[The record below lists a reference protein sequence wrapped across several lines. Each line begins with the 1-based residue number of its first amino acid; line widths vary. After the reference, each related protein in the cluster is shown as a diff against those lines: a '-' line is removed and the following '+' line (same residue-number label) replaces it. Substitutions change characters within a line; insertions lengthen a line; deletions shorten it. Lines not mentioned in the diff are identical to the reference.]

1 MSSSKNVTSIS
12 SKVSELSFILGFMAS
27 SSVLE
32 VLLGV
37 LLTTVEFDSSSVFE
51 VSLLHPIAIIKKTKK
66 QREKDL
72 IFDI

>member
-1 MSSSKNVTSIS
+1 MVSSSI
-12 SKVSELSFILGFMAS
+12 
-27 SSVLE
+27 LE

-37 LLTTVEFDSSSVFE
+37 LLTTVEFDSSSVLE

>member
-1 MSSSKNVTSIS
+1 MV
-12 SKVSELSFILGFMAS
+12 S